1 MTATLLVARAAR
13 IAVDDVVAIPELTL
27 ETRGNRLVV
36 AGHASPL
43 LCALT
48 GIAEGVGAA
57 AQDAAVLGEITRTPG
72 AARATSGEL
81 QLAGHDVVT
90 RAHLAVVGAAP
101 LDPPLPPDWT
111 VEAYVLETARLGLV
125 AREGRVSR
133 LEIMRRATDA
143 LARLGLAGARKKPIK
158 SLHPAE
164 RRVLVLA
171 SAVAS
176 GPSVLVADRPL
187 SGLEGQSAM
196 FVHGALEAAA
206 SDRPAVISVAQV
218 APGTAE
224 GSFARTATD
233 LAAIVSGELSLF
245 GAPAEVL
252 GRRPRIPH
260 HHPHQRGRAA
270 RGPRGRRGEALG
282 RADPLLDA
290 PRRRTRRLT
299 RAAPRQR
306 GALGGDGP
314 RPDPLTRSSARRV
327 EVVAPRRVV

>member
-252 GRRPRIPH
+252 AAGRVYRITI
-260 HHPHQRGRAA
+260 RTNADALRAA
-270 RGPRGRRGEALG
+270 LEADGAKLSGGPTHFSMRLAEGQ
-282 RADPLLDA
+282 DA
-290 PRRRTRRLT
+290 SRVLRL
-299 RAAPRQR
+299 ASEV
-306 GALGGDGP
+306 
-314 RPDPLTRSSARRV
+314 RSAV
-327 EVVAPRRVV
+327 MDLVPIL

>member
-206 SDRPAVISVAQV
+206 SD
-218 APGTAE
+218 
-224 GSFARTATD
+224 
-233 LAAIVSGELSLF
+233 LSL
-245 GAPAEVL
+245 
-252 GRRPRIPH
+252 IH
-260 HHPHQRGRAA
+260 I
-270 RGPRGRRGEALG
+270 
-282 RADPLLDA
+282 
-290 PRRRTRRLT
+290 
-299 RAAPRQR
+299 
-306 GALGGDGP
+306 
-314 RPDPLTRSSARRV
+314 
-327 EVVAPRRVV
+327 

>member
-1 MTATLLVARAAR
+1 
-13 IAVDDVVAIPELTL
+13 
-27 ETRGNRLVV
+27 
-36 AGHASPL
+36 
-43 LCALT
+43 
-48 GIAEGVGAA
+48 
-57 AQDAAVLGEITRTPG
+57 VLGEITRTPG

>member
-233 LAAIVSGELSLF
+233 LAAIRLRRAVALRCARG
-245 GAPAEVL
+245 GA

>member
-13 IAVDDVVAIPELTL
+13 IEVDDVVAIPELTL

-48 GIAEGVGAA
+48 GIAEGVGAS

-81 QLAGHDVVT
+81 RMAGHDVVT

-218 APGTAE
+218 APGTPE

-252 GRRPRIPH
+252 AAGRVYRITI
-260 HHPHQRGRAA
+260 RTNADALRAA
-270 RGPRGRRGEALG
+270 LEADGATLSGGPTHFSMRLAEGQ
-282 RADPLLDA
+282 DA
-290 PRRRTRRLT
+290 SRVLRL
-299 RAAPRQR
+299 ASEV
-306 GALGGDGP
+306 
-314 RPDPLTRSSARRV
+314 RSAV
-327 EVVAPRRVV
+327 MDLVPIL